1 MDDLAF
7 SRVNLNTA
15 GSLKRMYAMRVKLDK
30 RSYDIVVGK
39 KIIRS
44 LDKYLKRLNIG
55 DCAYIITNTW
65 VKNKYGKELTRALV
79 RGGFSFKV
87 KTIPDTEKS
96 KSIATLSLVIRDLA
110 KFDLKK
116 RTFVIALGGGV
127 TGDLSGLVAS
137 IYKRGIPYIQI
148 PTTLLAQVDSAI
160 GGKTAVDLK
169 EGKNLVGAFYQPRLV
184 FSDVALLGSLSPRQ
198 LRTGLAEVIKYGIIK
213 DSRLF
218 TYLER
223 KLRNILQLNPDT
235 LAHIV
240 KASSKIKADIVR
252 RDEREEKGLRTV
264 LNFGHTIGHAI
275 EAAAGFN
282 KYTHGEA
289 VALGML
295 VASGISERLGL
306 INNALTKRI
315 ENLVKSAGLPLR
327 IENIRLKDI
336 ISAYHHDKK
345 FIGAKNRLVLITGL
359 GRTKVTQD
367 VPLRIIEE
375 EIRSRIGNK

>member
-1 MDDLAF
+1 
-7 SRVNLNTA
+7 
-15 GSLKRMYAMRVKLDK
+15 MYTMRVELDK

-39 KIIRS
+39 NIIRS
-44 LDKYLKRLNIG
+44 LDKYLKKLNIG
-55 DCAYIITNTW
+55 DCAYIITNAW
-65 VKNKYGKELTRALV
+65 VKHKYGKELTRALE
-79 RGGFSFKV
+79 RGGFSFKL
-87 KTIPDTEKS
+87 KIIPDTEKS
-96 KSIATLSLVIRDLA
+96 KSISTLSLVIRDLA

-116 RTFVIALGGGV
+116 RAFVIALGGGV
-127 TGDLSGLVAS
+127 TGDLSGFVAS

-218 TYLER
+218 YYLER
-223 KLRNILQLNPDT
+223 KLKNILQLNPDA
-235 LAHIV
+235 LAYIV
-240 KASSKIKADIVR
+240 KASSIIKADIVR

-295 VASGISERLGL
+295 VASGISQRLGL

-315 ENLVKSAGLPLR
+315 ENLIKSAGLPLR
-327 IENIRLKDI
+327 IENIHLKDI
-336 ISAYHHDKK
+336 INAYYHDKK
-345 FIGAKNRLVLITGL
+345 FSGAKNRLVLITGL
-359 GRTKVTQD
+359 GKPKVTED

-375 EIRSRIGNK
+375 EIGIRIDD